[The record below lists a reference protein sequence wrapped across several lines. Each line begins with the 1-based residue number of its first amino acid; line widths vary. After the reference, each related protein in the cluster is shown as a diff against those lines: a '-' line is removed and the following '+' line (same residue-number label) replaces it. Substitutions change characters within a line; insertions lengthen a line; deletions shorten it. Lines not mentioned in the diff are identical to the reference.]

1 MYNLILSMLTLSSMT
16 KILEER
22 KNFDL
27 RRLLAGSERLIDNL
41 VLHRTQRTGDKRQKS
56 EPS

>member
-1 MYNLILSMLTLSSMT
+1 MLTLSSMT

-41 VLHRTQRTGDKRQKS
+41 VLHRTQRTGDKRQSS
-56 EPS
+56 E